1 MHIAV
6 KNIRKL
12 FSLLFLMIF
21 IEFSFAGNPLIKSE
35 KTATSSIFQTGW
47 TAALSPDLTFYGNQQ
62 IWGLGI
68 SFEPSVTDFL
78 SLNYKF
84 SLNYKKNNLY
94 SIHGNPGTV
103 VSPYMFM
110 FALEADSNRGG
121 WVVLSL
127 LTLLLPEG
135 VNFKVHP
142 HNFSQF
148 SFSIYINP
156 FGIDYARRLETLPK
170 TIYMSGETG
179 IKTYF
184 QIKDNFFAG
193 AYGGIRSIY
202 RFGKLG
208 FTAGFQIGYVF
219 PRD

>member
-1 MHIAV
+1 MCV
-6 KNIRKL
+6 SVNNIRKL
-12 FSLLFLMIF
+12 FCFLC
-21 IEFSFAGNPLIKSE
+21 FSFFIANIYAGNPLVKSG
-35 KTATSSIFQTGW
+35 KSTSSSIFQTGW
-47 TAALSPDLTFYGNQQ
+47 TAALTPDLTFYGNQQ
-62 IWGLGI
+62 VWSMGI

-84 SLNYKKNNLY
+84 SLSYKDNKLY
-94 SIHGNPGTV
+94 SVHGTPGTV
-103 VSPYMFM
+103 VSPYMLM

-121 WVVLSL
+121 WVFLSI

-135 VNFKVHP
+135 VNFKIHP
-142 HNFSQF
+142 RNFSQF
-148 SFSIYINP
+148 AFSIYVNP
-156 FGIDYARRLETLPK
+156 FGVDYARRLETLPK

-179 IKTYF
+179 IKAYF
-184 QIKDNFFAG
+184 QVKDNFFAG
-193 AYGGIRSIY
+193 AYGGIRGIY